1 MIKIFIIKN
10 VSFKKITIG
19 KKQLF
24 PNEEIPIQNLNIIQ
38 NYINNG
44 DIKVLNNNILSDFKY
59 LKDEIMNSLF
69 NFYLNKNL
77 NDKDFEILIYFFKQ
91 MGFSNKISL
100 DKLNLL
106 NNINDREELIEILL
120 NNIYGTLIDF
130 YINKKD
136 N

>member
-10 VSFKKITIG
+10 VSFKKIIIG

-24 PNEEIPIQNLNIIQ
+24 PNEEIPIQNLNIVQ
-38 NYINNG
+38 NYINSG
-44 DIKVLNNNILSDFKY
+44 DIKVLNNDTCDFKY
-59 LKDEIMNSLF
+59 SKDEILNSLF
-69 NFYLNKNL
+69 SFYLNKSL
-77 NDKDFEILIYFFKQ
+77 NNKDFEILIYFFKQ

-130 YINKKD
+130 YINKK
-136 N
+136 NN